1 MPADPT
7 VLEAMSQRLADQ
19 LTDLASGQ
27 DWLDFLNASRHFHR
41 YSPQNQMLLLIQ
53 GAQGHVAGYRTL
65 QRIPAQGGG
74 TCQVRKDEKGL
85 VVLAP
90 MTITRREVDDTT
102 GQEVTVTTGATRFKP
117 VKVFHQAQLVAP
129 PDLPAPPLPE
139 LLTGANRHQH
149 VWGAVQSQLEALG
162 YTVEKV
168 TRSPVET
175 WNGRTDFI
183 ARHVAIGDHLQ
194 PPAALKTLFHE
205 WAHIALD
212 HQHTLTGRRDLQEV
226 EAESVAYMLCAT
238 IGVDSSQ
245 YSVPY
250 LASWSNGD
258 PALLETTAERA
269 LAATAAMIATLEDE
283 LSIDLTPDLFP
294 NPTTSPPPPARYLH
308 PGALSRVPINGEEP
322 AVRVGA
328 PRTDAAV
335 SVPPDNV
342 VDLHGPIDTPLL
354 DAAGGEVRNV
364 MAGLMD
370 EQERCRLLDALDDLD
385 RQLNTALELF
395 YDAGFTPTRTARFLL
410 NETRLTPDT
419 VAAAMIAD
427 ELDHHPL
434 APDVPADDRAQ
445 ITADTQAAIAAV
457 TNTASHET
465 RHPSGPLDS
474 LSDGDRYLLT
484 HMDLARADCLTEACR
499 AMHDAG
505 LDIEQAN
512 DVLIELDVDPD
523 RVAAALGEK
532 HYDAA
537 TGRPE
542 ALWTGPNQLGGA
554 DVHELRVGDAAQPQV
569 PPHLV
574 VQRVAAS
581 ANRSVSRSSAT
592 TSASTPVS
600 RSSCG
605 RPPACPPS

>member
-1 MPADPT
+1 MPVDPT

-27 DWLDFLNASRHFHR
+27 DWLDFLNSSRHFHR

-53 GAQGHVAGYRTL
+53 GAKGHVAGYRTW

-90 MTITRREVDDTT
+90 MTITRREVDETT

-129 PDLPAPPLPE
+129 PALPAPPLPE
-139 LLTGANRHQH
+139 LLTGANHHQH

-168 TRSPVET
+168 GRSPVET

-183 ARHVAIGDHLQ
+183 ARHVAVGDHLK

-212 HQHTLTGRRDLQEV
+212 HQHTLIGRRDLQEV
-226 EAESVAYMLCAT
+226 EAESVADMLCAI

-245 YSVPY
+245 YSLPY

-258 PALLETTAERA
+258 PALLQATAERT
-269 LAATAAMIATLEDE
+269 LVATAAMITSLEDE

-294 NPTTSPPPPARYLH
+294 IPTTSPPPPARQLH
-308 PGALSRVPINGEEP
+308 PGALSGVPINGEELG
-322 AVRVGA
+322 VRVGDPHA
-328 PRTDAAV
+328 HAAA
-335 SVPPDNV
+335 SVASDNV
-342 VDLHGPIDTPLL
+342 VALHGPIDTPLL

-370 EQERCRLLDALDDLD
+370 EQDRRRLLDALDDLD

-410 NETRLTPDT
+410 NETAPRPRHRRRSNDRRRARPPSARSRRPRRRPRPDHRRNPSDGRRRHEHRQPR
-419 VAAAMIAD
+419 VSPRYAHRRAAAP
-427 ELDHHPL
+427 PL
-434 APDVPADDRAQ
+434 GSARLAQRRRPVPADPYGPHPRRLPDRSVPRPARRR
-445 ITADTQAAIAAV
+445 V
-457 TNTASHET
+457 GHRT
-465 RHPSGPLDS
+465 RPQGARRSRRRSGPRLRCAQREALQRGHRSTRSPLD
-474 LSDGDRYLLT
+474 G
-484 HMDLARADCLTEACR
+484 AE
-499 AMHDAG
+499 
-505 LDIEQAN
+505 
-512 DVLIELDVDPD
+512 P
-523 RVAAALGEK
+523 
-532 HYDAA
+532 
-537 TGRPE
+537 TGRRGRRRTP
-542 ALWTGPNQLGGA
+542 
-554 DVHELRVGDAAQPQV
+554 RRR
-569 PPHLV
+569 
-574 VQRVAAS
+574 QRHTAAS
-581 ANRSVSRSSAT
+581 AAAPRGPTSRRERRT
-592 TSASTPVS
+592 T
-600 RSSCG
+600 
-605 RPPACPPS
+605 PPRAAQ